1 MRKKTENMDIIVD
14 KKTVRVTTAVFVTV
28 MTMLAAI
35 AAMFFKGY
43 MHHIWKN
50 RCKSSGRVVKI
61 LKKGRRTHVQYAREL
76 VAREKRQDFQR
87 RF

>member
-1 MRKKTENMDIIVD
+1 
-14 KKTVRVTTAVFVTV
+14 
-28 MTMLAAI
+28 
-35 AAMFFKGY
+35 

-61 LKKGRRTHVQYAREL
+61 LKKGRRTQVQYAREL